1 MSDSITT
8 NVQITATW
16 CDIDCNKRHICV
28 PAATHICAHTSTRTR
43 HLGNALAIT
52 SCENPFQ
59 PGPSFSW
66 KDGLSKWP
74 CPARRVVLFVPAIW
88 AHNCSWTAWCCPL
101 PGRGWGGRKCWHGPL
116 SSASCASGENL
127 LMPPDCV
134 GEKISTTMR
143 CRRPWHA
150 HSLEVFFLKQN
161 FSSIYSDN
169 FLVESWNKAM
179 AEQKVGMG
187 ENIFEF
193 LMRY

>member
-1 MSDSITT
+1 MWYWLQQKTHL
-8 NVQITATW
+8 
-16 CDIDCNKRHICV
+16 CPCCNTHMRTHKHTHAPPWKCV
-28 PAATHICAHTSTRTR
+28 GYHELWEPF
-43 HLGNALAIT
+43 
-52 SCENPFQ
+52 FQ
-59 PGPSFSW
+59 PGPSLSW
-66 KDGLSKWP
+66 KDILSKWP

-150 HSLEVFFLKQN
+150 HSLEVFFLNKISALFILTFFWWIHEIKQRQ
-161 FSSIYSDN
+161 S
-169 FLVESWNKAM
+169 K
-179 AEQKVGMG
+179 KVGMG